1 MHGRRGRKRSS
12 QFHRGPQVPANST
25 NVIHKSAQKLKV
37 KYVLPG
43 HGVPGGPEV
52 LVGQAL
58 FMTEL
63 LKGVKS
69 GIGQGKKLEELQS
82 SLKLPDS
89 VKTWVGPSMKT
100 QIQDAYEEV
109 TQGKPHGDCGG
120 K

>member
-1 MHGRRGRKRSS
+1 MK
-12 QFHRGPQVPANST
+12 A
-25 NVIHKSAQKLKV
+25 AQKLKV

-52 LVGQAL
+52 LAGQAL

-63 LKGVKS
+63 LKSVKT
-69 GIGQGKKLEELQS
+69 GIGQSKKLEEIQAS
-82 SLKLPDS
+82 VHLPDS
-89 VKTWVGPSMKT
+89 VKNWVGPSLKT

-109 TQGKPHGDCGG
+109 TQGKPHGEIVGG